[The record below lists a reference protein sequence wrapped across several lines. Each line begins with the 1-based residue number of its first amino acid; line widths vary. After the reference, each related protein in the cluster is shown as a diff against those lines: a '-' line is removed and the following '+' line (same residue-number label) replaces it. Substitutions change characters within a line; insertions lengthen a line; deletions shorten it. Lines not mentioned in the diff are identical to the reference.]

1 MNKTKK
7 LALGGLLIALVTV
20 STMAIKIPMVAT
32 SGYIHAGD
40 SMIYLAGVLFGPQFG
55 LLAAGLGSALA
66 DLLSGYSHWA
76 LPTLIIKGLEG
87 YIIGKIAIGIGNR
100 NSSLEIRDIIAVLV
114 GGAWMVVGYLIAGAI
129 ITKSWTAALSSIT
142 GNIGQAIG
150 GTVIALPLIY
160 AILKTDLIHN
170 IQDN

>member
-129 ITKSWTAALSSIT
+129 ITKSWTAALGSIT

-150 GTVIALPLIY
+150 GAVIALPLIY

-170 IQDN
+170 IKDN